1 MRLTISINFPYVL
14 LLLADDFLSIGY
26 WLAHRAYDLYFNI
39 LQEKRK
45 TKLKLKLILKH
56 LPHLTLTI
64 IAVIIKAK
72 PF

>member
-26 WLAHRAYDLYFNI
+26 WLAHRAYDLCFNI

-45 TKLKLKLILKH
+45 TKLKLILKQ

>member
-45 TKLKLKLILKH
+45 TKLKLILKH